1 MYYIPNKHRS
11 NLIKYCRFVIYIK
24 LGMLNFYHK
33 SGILK
38 FVKCASPDFTW
49 ILIPRVLLG
58 IYTCTSM
65 HSQHP
70 GIWPVFFQG

>member
-1 MYYIPNKHRS
+1 
-11 NLIKYCRFVIYIK
+11 
-24 LGMLNFYHK
+24 MLNFYHK

-58 IYTCTSM
+58 IYSSM
-65 HSQHP
+65 HSQNS
-70 GIWPVFFQG
+70 GIWPVFFKVSKKKKN